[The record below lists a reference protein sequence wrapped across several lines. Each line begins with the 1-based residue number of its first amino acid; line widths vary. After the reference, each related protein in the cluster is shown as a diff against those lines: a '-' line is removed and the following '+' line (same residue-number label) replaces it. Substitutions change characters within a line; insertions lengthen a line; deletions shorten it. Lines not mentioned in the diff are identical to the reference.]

1 MVVEEVEVVEEVA
14 EEEGRVEEEG
24 GSGARACSEV
34 PQLGLGLGLGLG
46 LPAAR
51 CRGRSRSRVGHAAC
65 RGGGRTYTWWGARL
79 GLGVRGEGGDWGEG

>member
-34 PQLGLGLGLGLG
+34 PQLGLGLG
-46 LPAAR
+46 
-51 CRGRSRSRVGHAAC
+51 
-65 RGGGRTYTWWGARL
+65 
-79 GLGVRGEGGDWGEG
+79 